1 MRVTVATRATR
12 REVDVE
18 YVFLMVA
25 NEATATATAEQ
36 LQAQWPA
43 HDAYLEK
50 LTAAGVVRGGRPL
63 QPPAAATTVRSGDG
77 LERLVTDGPYAEAK
91 EQLAGYYEVEV
102 ADLDEALHWAKQ
114 LPLLPGGA
122 VEVRP
127 VMPVPEV

>member
-1 MRVTVATRATR
+1 
-12 REVDVE
+12 VE
-18 YVFLMVA
+18 YVFLIVA
-25 NEATATATAEQ
+25 NEATAAASAERSR
-36 LQAQWPA
+36 AQWPA

-63 QPPAAATTVRSGDG
+63 QPHSTATTIRSGDG
-77 LERLVTDGPYAEAK
+77 VERLVTDGPYAEAK

-127 VMPVPEV
+127 VMPTPEV